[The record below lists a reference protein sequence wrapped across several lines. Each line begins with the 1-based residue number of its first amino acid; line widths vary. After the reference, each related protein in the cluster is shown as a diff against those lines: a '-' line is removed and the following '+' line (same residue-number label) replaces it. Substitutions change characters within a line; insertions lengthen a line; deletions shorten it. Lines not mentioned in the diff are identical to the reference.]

1 MRIEH
6 IAMYVTDLETEE
18 EFFETYF
25 GAKAGEKYV
34 HEEIGFSSYF
44 LTFQDGARLELMHN
58 IEMDD
63 GKKSGKRTGFI
74 HIAFAVGERGNVNDI
89 TERIKS
95 AGYAVISGPRTTG
108 DGYYESCVLDP
119 EGNQVEITTG

>member
-1 MRIEH
+1 MRIKH

-63 GKKSGKRTGFI
+63 VKK
-74 HIAFAVGERGNVNDI
+74 AERGQGLYI
-89 TERIKS
+89 SRLRS
-95 AGYAVISGPRTTG
+95 ANEAT
-108 DGYYESCVLDP
+108 
-119 EGNQVEITTG
+119 

>member
-6 IAMYVTDLETEE
+6 IAMYVTDLETEK

-63 GKKSGKRTGFI
+63 VKK
-74 HIAFAVGERGNVNDI
+74 AERGQGLYI
-89 TERIKS
+89 SRLRS
-95 AGYAVISGPRTTG
+95 ANEAT
-108 DGYYESCVLDP
+108 
-119 EGNQVEITTG
+119 